1 YTSLGLGPAMVKL
14 LSDAAA
20 TTAGAP
26 VATANAPVAALAVD
40 DDAEAKPLIAYDSA
54 APAAAAPAD
63 AIARVYSTGEQ
74 LAVALG
80 IVGLAL
86 TVIYAIN
93 FYRIHEIGANYSE
106 AAALL
111 VASFGIGTVLRLVS
125 DAPSGLLQ

>member
-1 YTSLGLGPAMVKL
+1 MMAS
-14 LSDAAA
+14 
-20 TTAGAP
+20 AP
-26 VATANAPVAALAVD
+26 RSTLRRDPISAFAL
-40 DDAEAKPLIAYDSA
+40 PS
-54 APAAAAPAD
+54 APAD

-125 DAPSGLLQ
+125 DAPSGLLQARSRIALDN